1 MSVTS
6 WFLVSSSGNRHRLPR
21 EMIFVGREDCELI
34 LQSRSVDKQHAV
46 INYDMDKDE
55 HKVKDL
61 GSLNGTFVN
70 DVRIPDQKYIT
81 LKLSDVIRFGYDA
94 NMYVLEQIQHK
105 VPEEALKH
113 EKYTSQLQMS
123 LKGPTPKRVET
134 ALEHGTYT
142 ESPQAKLE
150 KEKKTA
156 TETTVYRTPLYGQP
170 SWWGED
176 DEKNKLD
183 RHEDRRQEEHY
194 PERTKE
200 MPHHEEVNGNIIS
213 YRDSQE
219 QSVYSF
225 RREPSYF
232 EIPTKE
238 FQQPT
243 KSSETQVHEI
253 PTKDTDTAT
262 PPVVQS
268 HASFT
273 IEFDD
278 CRPGKMKIKDHVTKF
293 SLRQRRPFG
302 KDSGTTEMI
311 SAESKVADWLVQNDP
326 SLMRRPSAHEDM
338 YSTKSDLPVN
348 IRTLKGNRHED
359 GTQSDSEDQVLCT
372 TAKEATPSEH
382 TVEQGKLQRQIR
394 RDPQDLLH
402 NQQAFVI
409 EFFDE
414 DAPRKKRSQSFTH
427 SVHSSQSD
435 TDPTLKPKQEKRK
448 GAMPAEKLSN
458 APTQV
463 SKPVYTSSGPQ
474 RSGSFRREKADER
487 LVSSSSSSSRTSGK
501 NYGSIGKKSKI
512 AQEFAAEY
520 FREHGET
527 ANQSVELP
535 SAMQGQAFL
544 PMTIDTH
551 VVASSPLSTSPQDSK
566 TTKVQKNDE
575 EDSLSDAG
583 TYTIETEAPE
593 KEVEEARKMIDQV
606 FGVLEPD
613 EFSRVSSAT
622 FRPVINREKEE
633 GSTRSH
639 LSHENGL
646 GQKTALLQVYSTHTG
661 SSPQTDVQTRP
672 EGPVTQSGQKWV
684 SRWASLADSY
694 TDSGPVS
701 GLYDLEQHGIIMP
714 ESGETAHK
722 IVPGEMETT
731 PPARTRR
738 LLPQLPQNKAESP
751 APTILICQE
760 SYSEVIERNMVREH
774 ERDAYADP
782 TSRLLIKEDLDPD
795 SLSDTSKSDDGLG
808 TEKARKC
815 KEISAMPEQEWQTRK
830 NLEPNR
836 RLHDVQVASKA
847 ANESK
852 STCFYIGN
860 ENIEMGNSPKVP
872 FSSLRTQVNKEH
884 KSPEFPAKTAS
895 GKQSAQEASTMFI
908 SSTEKTIDLPPH
920 ERGSMATKEP
930 SLFIRQESFTK
941 EKSSSSVP
949 HNRLPHISSHP
960 LLKDLDVSK
969 SNYIDYGHETRLF
982 LKDTETALAALE
994 AKILSQAP
1002 CLDPSENIS
1011 CPPEDSL
1018 SGDSDVDTASSV
1030 SIVSGK
1036 NVPSNGQNRRHS
1048 SSLQKEKSSSTP
1060 SIQDQYGHSS
1070 ARDRLSEKRKM
1081 VPSEAV
1087 GRMDASKR
1095 FQLKRSTGPRGSLD
1109 FTDDERSSSLPYLP
1123 VTEMTSSDYEQSVS
1137 RPLSRKKAFAQSTK
1151 EDYIRNLSN
1160 AQKVQQS
1167 LTRSNSLSTPR
1178 PTRASKLRRARLG
1191 DASDNECAD
1200 PEKATLNAE
1209 VSTGNS
1215 SSSKQTEVKKLS
1227 RLDILAMPRKRTGSF
1242 TVPSDSET
1250 APSKAGFSVR
1260 SMETSYSNRKA
1271 VVPEVKPPARKPVV
1285 PTPKQPFSRT
1295 RPGSVKYSSS
1305 STSRRRQQGSDY
1317 TSTSEEEYGSNHSTP
1332 KHKRSHTSTATQT
1345 PRTHVPSSLRQKHSA
1360 EEEDEDDD
1368 PDTYRN
1374 LMVQTVEIAEIARL
1388 SQTLVKDVA
1397 ILAREIHDVAGDGDS
1412 QSSSGTGLSSSLSS
1426 ISNTPAS
1433 TISAREELVQH
1444 IPEASL
1450 NYQKVP
1456 PGSAGLK
1463 EFDQNMNSREEDPSR
1478 RRIRNREEVI
1488 FDNLMLNP
1496 VSQLS
1501 HTIRANTENLAEKM
1515 KILFQN
1521 KEKTWEEVEAKINS
1535 ENEVPILKTSNKE
1548 ISSILKEL
1556 RRVQKQLEVINAVID
1571 PTGNLEVM
1579 ANKKTL
1585 LASLQPTATKVRTAN
1600 HTASTVA
1607 SQPPVPLRNYSR
1619 KTNYSPSSREG
1630 SFLQDDEES
1639 CMV

>member
-6 WFLVSSSGNRHRLPR
+6 WFLVSSSGTRHRLPR

-46 INYDMDKDE
+46 INYDLDKDE

-134 ALEHGTYT
+134 ALEHSTYT
-142 ESPQAKLE
+142 ESPQAKLD
-150 KEKKTA
+150 KERKTA
-156 TETTVYRTPLYGQP
+156 TENPVYRTPLYGQP
-170 SWWGED
+170 SWWGDD
-176 DEKNKLD
+176 DEKNKLES
-183 RHEDRRQEEHY
+183 HEDRRQEEHY

-219 QSVYSF
+219 QAVYSF

-238 FQQPT
+238 FQQLP

-262 PPVVQS
+262 PPVMQS

-293 SLRQRRPFG
+293 SLRQRKPVE
-302 KDSGTTEMI
+302 KDPGTTEMI

-326 SLMRRPSAHEDM
+326 SLLRRPSAHEDV

-359 GTQSDSEDQVLCT
+359 GTQSDSEDPVLST
-372 TAKEATPSEH
+372 TAKEATSSEY
-382 TVEQGKLQRQIR
+382 TAEQGRLQRQIR

-409 EFFDE
+409 EFFDD

-463 SKPVYTSSGPQ
+463 SKPFSTSSGPQ
-474 RSGSFRREKADER
+474 RSGSFRREKTDER
-487 LVSSSSSSSRTSGK
+487 LSSSSSSTSRTSGK
-501 NYGSIGKKSKI
+501 NYGSVGKKSKI
-512 AQEFAAEY
+512 AQEFAVEY
-520 FREHGET
+520 FREHSET
-527 ANQSVELP
+527 ANQNAELP
-535 SAMQGQAFL
+535 TGMQGQTSL
-544 PMTIDTH
+544 PMTIATQ
-551 VVASSPLSTSPQDSK
+551 VVVSSPLSTSPQDSK
-566 TTKVQKNDE
+566 AIKVLKNDE

-593 KEVEEARKMIDQV
+593 KEVEDARKMIDQV

-613 EFSRVSSAT
+613 EFSRVSSGVY
-622 FRPVINREKEE
+622 RPVIKGEKEKD
-633 GSTRSH
+633 STRAH

-646 GQKTALLQVYSTHTG
+646 SQKTTLLQTYPTNFG
-661 SSPQTDVQTRP
+661 SSSQADVQICP
-672 EGPVTQSGQKWV
+672 GGPVSQSSQKWV

-694 TDSGPVS
+694 TDSGSAS
-701 GLYDLEQHGIIMP
+701 GLYNLEQQGLMP
-714 ESGETAHK
+714 EGGETGHK
-722 IVPGEMETT
+722 IVPGETETT
-731 PPARTRR
+731 LPTRSR
-738 LLPQLPQNKAESP
+738 RILPQLPQNKSESP
-751 APTILICQE
+751 AATILICQE
-760 SYSEVIERNMVREH
+760 SYSEVIERNMIRES
-774 ERDAYADP
+774 EKDTYVNP
-782 TSRLLIKEDLDPD
+782 TFRILIQEDLDPD
-795 SLSDTSKSDDGLG
+795 SLSDESRSDDGVG
-808 TEKARKC
+808 TEKVRKC
-815 KEISAMPEQEWQTRK
+815 KEISARPEQEWQTRK
-830 NLEPNR
+830 NQKPSG
-836 RLHDVQVASKA
+836 RLRDVQVPSKA
-847 ANESK
+847 ANETK
-852 STCFYIGN
+852 SMSYYIGN
-860 ENIEMGNSPKVP
+860 ENTEMGNAPKVP
-872 FSSLRTQVNKEH
+872 FSLLRTQVNKEH
-884 KSPEFPAKTAS
+884 KSSEFPVKTAS
-895 GKQSAQEASTMFI
+895 GKQSAQETGTTFI
-908 SSTEKTIDLPPH
+908 SSTEKAICSPPH
-920 ERGSMATKEP
+920 ERGNTAAKEP
-930 SLFIRQESFTK
+930 SSFIRQESFTK
-941 EKSSSSVP
+941 EKSSSNVS

-960 LLKDLDVSK
+960 LLKDLDIAK
-969 SNYIDYGHETRLF
+969 SDYIDYGHETRLF
-982 LKDTETALAALE
+982 LKDTEKALAALE

-1036 NVPSNGQNRRHS
+1036 NVPSNGQNRRLS
-1048 SSLQKEKSSSTP
+1048 NSLQKEKSSSTP
-1060 SIQDQYGHSS
+1060 SIQDQCTQSS
-1070 ARDRLSEKRKM
+1070 AHDRLAEKRKTL
-1081 VPSEAV
+1081 PSETV
-1087 GRMDASKR
+1087 GRVDASKR

-1123 VTEMTSSDYEQSVS
+1123 VTEMTPFDYEQAVL
-1137 RPLSRKKAFAQSTK
+1137 RPISRKKPFAQSTK
-1151 EDYIRNLSN
+1151 EDYTRNLVN

-1191 DASDNECAD
+1191 EASDNECAD
-1200 PEKATLNAE
+1200 PEKAMLSTE
-1209 VSTGNS
+1209 VVTGNS
-1215 SSSKQTEVKKLS
+1215 SSSKQNEVKKLT
-1227 RLDILAMPRKRTGSF
+1227 RIDFLAMPRKRTGSF

-1250 APSKAGFSVR
+1250 APSRTGFSGR
-1260 SMETSYSNRKA
+1260 SGETSYSTRKA
-1271 VVPEVKPPARKPVV
+1271 VVPEMKPPTRKPVV

-1345 PRTHVPSSLRQKHSA
+1345 SRMHVPSSLRQKHNA
-1360 EEEDEDDD
+1360 EDEDDD
-1368 PDTYRN
+1368 DEPETYRN
-1374 LMVQTVEIAEIARL
+1374 LMAQTVEIAEIARL
-1388 SQTLVKDVA
+1388 SQTLQKDVA

-1412 QSSSGTGLSSSLSS
+1412 QSSSGTGPSSSLSS
-1426 ISNTPAS
+1426 IPNTPAS

-1478 RRIRNREEVI
+1478 RRARNREEVI

-1521 KEKTWEEVEAKINS
+1521 KEKTWEEVEAKINF

-1571 PTGNLEVM
+1571 PTGNLEAM

-1585 LASLQPTATKVRTAN
+1585 LASLQPTTTKIRTAN
-1600 HTASTVA
+1600 HVASTVT

-1619 KTNYSPSSREG
+1619 KTNCSPSSREG
-1630 SFLQDDEES
+1630 SFLPDDEES